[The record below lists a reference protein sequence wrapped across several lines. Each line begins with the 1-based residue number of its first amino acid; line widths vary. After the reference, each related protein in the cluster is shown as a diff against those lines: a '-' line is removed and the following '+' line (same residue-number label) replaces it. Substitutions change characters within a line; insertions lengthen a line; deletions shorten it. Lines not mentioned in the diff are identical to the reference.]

1 MDFSFRVDPA
11 TGWGQVDI
19 RGEVVVADMRRLM
32 EAAWRDPA
40 YTAVERSVWNFA
52 EAWTA
57 MRTGDLMQLGPWIAA
72 NKAGRGAKIIAIVAP
87 DDVVFGVGRMF
98 DALQPGMGWKIG
110 LFRELEPA
118 RRWLEE
124 TTRDPA

>member
-1 MDFSFRVDPA
+1 MDFHFRVDLA

-19 RGEVVVADMRRLM
+19 RGEVGVAGLRRLM
-32 EAAWRDPA
+32 DAAWNDPA

-57 MRTGDLMQLGPWIAA
+57 MRTEDLLQLGPWIAA
-72 NKAGRGAKIIAIVAP
+72 NKAGRGAKVIAIVAP

-98 DALQPGMGWKIG
+98 DALQPGMGWTVG

-124 TTRDPA
+124 GRAE

>member
-1 MDFSFRVDPA
+1 MDFHFRVDPA

-19 RGEVVVADMRRLM
+19 RGEVGVAGLRRLM
-32 EAAWRDPA
+32 DAAWNDPA

-57 MRTGDLMQLGPWIAA
+57 MRTEDLLQLGPWIAA
-72 NKAGRGAKIIAIVAP
+72 NKAGRGAKVIAIVAP

-98 DALQPGMGWKIG
+98 DALQPGMGWTVG

-124 TTRDPA
+124 GRAE

>member
-1 MDFSFRVDPA
+1 MDFHFRVDPA

-19 RGEVVVADMRRLM
+19 RGEVGVAGLRRLM
-32 EAAWRDPA
+32 DAAWNDPA

-57 MRTGDLMQLGPWIAA
+57 MRTEDLLQLGPWIAE
-72 NKAGRGAKIIAIVAP
+72 NKAGRGAKVIAIVAP

-98 DALQPGMGWKIG
+98 DALQPGMGWTVG

-124 TTRDPA
+124 GRAE